1 MILYISVTLNYCWI
15 IASYLLGVFHE
26 YSSIILED
34 NNTVFPS
41 YCRTYNRKQERRQ
54 KKIMDTYL
62 RVPLDFDCPFR
73 STNILHCDI
82 LRLAADNSLKHS
94 ARASFHWPHQS
105 SEIFRTKRHIFLGK
119 IHTHKHCCTIG
130 AHLNLNF
137 ALYTKILAVPWKNR
151 FMLSCS
157 ETKVSFCL
165 ACLVCKNFFYLLQ
178 RYIYINNL

>member
-1 MILYISVTLNYCWI
+1 
-15 IASYLLGVFHE
+15 
-26 YSSIILED
+26 
-34 NNTVFPS
+34 
-41 YCRTYNRKQERRQ
+41 
-54 KKIMDTYL
+54 MDTYL
-62 RVPLDFDCPFR
+62 RVPLDFECPFR

-105 SEIFRTKRHIFLGK
+105 SEIFRTKCHIFLGK

-130 AHLNLNF
+130 AHLHLNF

-157 ETKVSFCL
+157 ETKDSFGL
-165 ACLVCKNFFYLLQ
+165 ACLVCKNFFHLLQ